1 MSWCIYS
8 LTENQCLACILLSV
22 VKSWL
27 QMAVYPCPYSRF
39 RKHYFIQVIEIES
52 KKGSAKELMLMD
64 TACSNNN
71 SCGVCFCLQL
81 HWKNYLELNR
91 NAIMLSPHS
100 SNISELMIF
109 PHMHKW
115 EGKGSVMWCLKMCH
129 CCLWWFH
136 HLNS

>member
-8 LTENQCLACILLSV
+8 LPENQCLACVLLSV

-39 RKHYFIQVIEIES
+39 RKHYFIKVIEIES

-71 SCGVCFCLQL
+71 SCGVCFCLGGLQL

-91 NAIMLSPHS
+91 NSSSPPIPQ
-100 SNISELMIF
+100 ISV
-109 PHMHKW
+109 
-115 EGKGSVMWCLKMCH
+115 S
-129 CCLWWFH
+129 WWFFH
-136 HLNS
+136 TCTNRKEKEVSCDAWKCAIVVCGGFII